1 MTHRTRLCT
10 DSVCAL
16 PPGADACILVYSCE
30 NRQSY
35 TSLER
40 WFHSFVDKCPLL
52 DGEERTFPFV
62 CVGNK
67 HDLVRSSDTAN
78 LVDEDEVKALLGRL
92 LPALGSSD
100 TVKKEPPPSA
110 VPSAF
115 PSCHAM
121 THSRRS

>member
-1 MTHRTRLCT
+1 MLQRVADTALT
-10 DSVCAL
+10 DNS
-16 PPGADACILVYSCE
+16 GADACILVYSCE

-78 LVDEDEVKALLGRL
+78 LVDEKEVKALLGRL
-92 LPALGSSD
+92 LPTLGGGD
-100 TVKKEPPPSA
+100 TVKKEAPPSS

-115 PSCHAM
+115 RNHPSAI
-121 THSRRS
+121 SQIR

>member
-1 MTHRTRLCT
+1 MLQRVADTALT
-10 DSVCAL
+10 DNS
-16 PPGADACILVYSCE
+16 GADACILVYSCE

-78 LVDEDEVKALLGRL
+78 LVDEKEVKALLGRL
-92 LPALGSSD
+92 LPTLGGGD
-100 TVKKEPPPSA
+100 TVKKEAPPSS

-115 PSCHAM
+115 GIYPSALLQ
-121 THSRRS
+121 TR